1 MAAEQIKTLIV
12 DDEPLARQKLRMFLE
27 DVGGLEIVGECQ
39 NGLEA
44 IEAIRGDTPDL
55 VFLDVQMPG
64 ADGFEVVKAVGPA
77 EMPAI
82 VFVTAFDRFA
92 VQAFEAHALDYL
104 LKPFSRARLADA
116 VDRAREA
123 VRSRGRGSL
132 EERLA
137 ALVAGVG
144 GGGGSPR
151 HPERF
156 AVKTGNEYHFVK
168 SAEVEWV
175 EAADNYVSL
184 HVGRRTYLLRDT
196 MSSMETKLDPAR
208 FVRIR
213 ASAIVNLDFVEAVQP
228 WSGTEFQFVLRNG
241 TRLLSSR
248 RYRERIRALI
258 R

>member
-1 MAAEQIKTLIV
+1 MAADLIKTLIV

-44 IEAIRGDTPDL
+44 IEAIRGDAPDL

-123 VRSRGRGSL
+123 LRSRGRGSL

-144 GGGGSPR
+144 AGSPQ

-228 WSGTEFQFVLRNG
+228 WSGTEFQFVLRSG
-241 TRLLSSR
+241 SRLLSSR
-248 RYRERIRALI
+248 RYRERIRSLI